1 MEDLYKEESWWDGG
15 GRDPGWSLED
25 KPRTERSAGAAVKL
39 DAPRG
44 LAGVYS
50 LLMFATVLPFCSFCL
65 RTLLPPAFSLGKA
78 PAGTVNLLRACAWPS
93 RLPSRPPQPPQPHRK
108 DGPAP
113 ASALYPAHVM
123 LASAVWHAPDSLP
136 ERGGPGICPA
146 S

>member
-1 MEDLYKEESWWDGG
+1 MEDVT
-15 GRDPGWSLED
+15 P
-25 KPRTERSAGAAVKL
+25 AGAWRTSPGRRE
-39 DAPRG
+39 APAPPLSWTRREVFR
-44 LAGVYS
+44 GVYS

-65 RTLLPPAFSLGKA
+65 RTLLAPAFSLGKA